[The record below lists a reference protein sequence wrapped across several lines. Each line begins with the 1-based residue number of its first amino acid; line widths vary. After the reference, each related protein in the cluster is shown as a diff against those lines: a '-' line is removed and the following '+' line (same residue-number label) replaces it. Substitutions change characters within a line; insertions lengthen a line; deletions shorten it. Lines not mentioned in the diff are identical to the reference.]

1 MEKIYEA
8 IGTIIGTLVLF
19 ILSKK
24 PLATWLERK
33 RINKFRKGID
43 KTEKI
48 NQVLSEIKSR
58 YGFNMV
64 SIIDY
69 HNGTTTFGGFSLKYG
84 SMSFETCDDITKGI
98 ITEFQNIPC
107 SLVSDM
113 LVDLERNPDGYVIV
127 TTQENSYSESV
138 DITQTMYGV
147 ERAYNFR
154 IGNSLI
160 NGCVSCVYTNSE
172 YKKIK
177 ITEEDIQWIK
187 AQILKIQLLREA
199 SK

>member
-8 IGTIIGTLVLF
+8 IGTIIGTFVLF

-43 KTEKI
+43 KADKI
-48 NQVLSEIKSR
+48 NQILAEIRSK
-58 YGFNMV
+58 YGFNRV

-69 HNGTTTFGGFSLKYG
+69 HNGITTFGGFSLRFG
-84 SMSFETCDDITKGI
+84 SMTYESTDDVTKPL
-98 ITEFQNIPC
+98 ITEFQSIPC
-107 SLVSDM
+107 SLVSEM
-113 LVDLERNPDGYVIV
+113 LVDLERNPTGYVMV
-127 TTQENSYSESV
+127 TTQENTYSESV
-138 DITQTMYGV
+138 DITHTMYGV

-172 YKKIK
+172 YTKIK
-177 ITEEDIQWIK
+177 IDEEDIQWIK

-199 SK
+199 NK